1 MDDQT
6 SLLLQRVAV
15 LRSQLKSDKSL
26 PRTETV
32 ESLVAEL
39 EQAIEYVYGENDLLR
54 KEKEMLTRQAQDLV
68 RKNDLLRRQNE
79 TLEHHGETLE
89 RERKTLERHNTNL
102 LRQKSQVEHH
112 NAALE
117 ESRASLETEKRRYS
131 DLFEFAPDA
140 YLITDN
146 TGIIQDANRAA
157 AEMLRTSQRELKAES
172 LLSFIAVRHQ
182 PLFMT
187 LLTRL
192 QRMKDIELSILPH
205 GLARSSEGVDTSL
218 TLSTFY
224 DETGKPVL
232 LLWLLR
238 DMTERRR
245 AMAALNA
252 SERRFR
258 TVFNEASLG
267 IVLLDLEG
275 KIVRANRALQ
285 EMLGYSEQELYNRE
299 LAGLACPDDAPLGNV
314 ALMLKD
320 NRQGH
325 FFIENRLQRRDGQY
339 IWSGISLSALSNE
352 HGQVQYAMA
361 MIENI
366 TAEKQAAAELAEMRR
381 RLLENGET
389 ERLRLAQELHDGPTQ
404 DLYAAAF
411 RLSNISDQMS
421 DSAQQDEMQAMQ
433 EMLKQVANILRDI
446 VGELRPPTIANLG
459 LERAIRSHVDRLQEQ
474 HPNLELKLHLTRDGQ
489 TLPPHTRLAFFRIY
503 QQCMSNILR
512 HAQASQV
519 VIAFHVN
526 ENEATLD
533 IWDNG
538 KGFTLPTKWV
548 DLLRE
553 GHYGLAGI
561 AERVEALGG
570 ALKVETK
577 PGAGTLVHVSAP
589 CEKII

>member
-1 MDDQT
+1 MDEQT

-32 ESLVAEL
+32 EALVADL
-39 EQAIEYVYGENDLLR
+39 EQAIEHARDENALLR
-54 KEKEMLTRQAQDLV
+54 KEKELLTRQAQELA
-68 RKNDLLRRQNE
+68 RKTELSRQQKEMLERQNQA
-79 TLEHHGETLE
+79 LE
-89 RERKTLERHNTNL
+89 RERKTLERHNTYL
-102 LRQKSQVEHH
+102 LRQKNQVEHH

-117 ESRASLETEKRRYS
+117 ESRAVLETEKQRYR
-131 DLFEFAPDA
+131 DLFEYAPDA

-146 TGIIQDANRAA
+146 TGIIRDANRAA
-157 AEMLRTSQRELKAES
+157 AEMLRTSQRELKGES
-172 LLSFIAVRHQ
+172 LLSFIAARHQ
-182 PLFMT
+182 SLFMT
-187 LLTRL
+187 LLTHL
-192 QRMKDIELSILPH
+192 QRMKDIELCIQPH
-205 GLARSSEGVDTSL
+205 GMSQKADDLDTSL

-267 IVLLDLEG
+267 IVLLDLDG
-275 KIVRANRALQ
+275 KIVRANRAFQ
-285 EMLGYSEQELYNRE
+285 EMLGYDELELYNRE
-299 LAGLACPDDAPLGNV
+299 LAALACPDDAAIGNV
-314 ALMLKD
+314 SLMLQD

-339 IWSGISLSALSNE
+339 IWTGIALSALSNE

-366 TAEKQAAAELAEMRR
+366 TAEKQAAADLSEMRR

-411 RLSNISDQMS
+411 RMSNISDQIP
-421 DSAQQDEMQAMQ
+421 DPTQQNNIKDLQD
-433 EMLKQVANILRDI
+433 MLKQVANTLRDI

-459 LERAIRSHVDRLQEQ
+459 LERAIRSHADRLAEQ
-474 HPNLELKLHLTRDGQ
+474 HPELELKLHLTRDGQ
-489 TLPPHTRLAFFRIY
+489 ALLPHTRLAFFRIY

-512 HAQASQV
+512 HAQASQAV
-519 VIAFHVN
+519 VAFHVN
-526 ENEATLD
+526 EKEVSLD

-538 KGFTLPTKWV
+538 KGFILPGKWV

-570 ALKVETK
+570 EFRVETK
-577 PGAGTLVHVSAP
+577 PGAGTLVHVAAP
-589 CEKII
+589 CEKKQ